1 MCSQVDSF
9 TPEKGAAHALCPVQ
23 SYRKCNSV
31 PLSDVTANP
40 ISCHRDMDRFIS
52 TIPYILCVSVY
63 EGRVDPMRAGVII
76 RKFPAF

>member
-9 TPEKGAAHALCPVQ
+9 TPEKGAAHVLCPVH

-40 ISCHRDMDRFIS
+40 VSCHRDMDRFIS
-52 TIPYILCVSVY
+52 TIPYILCVSLY
-63 EGRVDPMRAGVII
+63 EGKRSLMRAGTII
-76 RKFPAF
+76 CKFPAF